1 MFGLTIWHWLIVAV
15 VVVVL
20 FGTGVLTPFLRNL
33 GRGVGAFRQGIAEG
47 EKKPEDRS

>member
-20 FGTGVLTPFLRNL
+20 FGTGVLSPVLRNI
-33 GRGVGAFRQGIAEG
+33 GRGVGAYRQGVDEG
-47 EKKPEDRS
+47 RLPPKDGT